1 MFVYRLQVAVGVLGV
16 LLGTVFG
23 LSEHPLHA
31 EVATLDAALCHDI
44 GTPR

>member
-31 EVATLDAALCHDI
+31 EVATLDAALRRYV
-44 GTPR
+44 GTSR